1 MVAGV
6 GDSSRAANAYRWA
19 LAAETNTHMSE
30 NSSRRTPVRL
40 VVLLVLHAA
49 CGVFILWLLLR
60 LVPQYVKIFKD
71 FNTKLPEMTIMV
83 IDLSTLCGR
92 WWFPLVPCLG
102 AADIAVMVSL
112 NRTGRTGLM
121 TACGVLAWLAEM
133 LLIGAILLVVFVP
146 INALITNLSGGK

>member
-1 MVAGV
+1 
-6 GDSSRAANAYRWA
+6 
-19 LAAETNTHMSE
+19 MSE
-30 NSSRRTPVRL
+30 NSSKRTPVRL

-49 CGVFILWLLLR
+49 CCVFILWLMLK
-60 LVPQYVKIFKD
+60 LVPQYEKIFKD

-92 WWFPLVPCLG
+92 WWFLLVPCLG

-121 TACGVLAWLAEM
+121 MAWGVLAWLAEM
-133 LLIGAILLVVFVP
+133 LLIGLTLLAIMLP
-146 INALITNLSGGK
+146 MNALIMNLSGGK